1 MPTSQGT
8 AVEAQVNYLTPMTEK
23 PVNYTFQPPPGVPWR
38 SGKRE
43 AYRVEVRNA
52 RTLAARPTL
61 DEQGFALFD
70 HETSVRDF
78 CDAAEVRSVYYP
90 EIEGVLKAATGAA
103 EILVFDHTLRSAS
116 AEQRAATGIREPVR
130 YVHNDYTPWSG
141 RQRVTDLL
149 GPARAAELLKGRH
162 AVINVWRPIH
172 RPVEE
177 APLAVCDAQS
187 ITPADLV
194 ATDLIYPD
202 RTGEVYS
209 LTYNPRHRWFYY
221 PAMAPDEV
229 LLIKT
234 YDSLEDGRA
243 RFTAHTAF
251 DDPTTRPGAAPRESI
266 EVRALV
272 FYLAAAPS

>member
-1 MPTSQGT
+1 M
-8 AVEAQVNYLTPMTEK
+8 VEE

-43 AYRVEVRNA
+43 AHRIRVRNA
-52 RTLAARPTL
+52 RTLAARPSL
-61 DEQGFALFD
+61 DEQGFALVD
-70 HETSVRDF
+70 HETSVGNF
-78 CDAAEVRSVYYP
+78 HDAEEVRSVYYP

-103 EILVFDHTLRSAS
+103 EVVIFDHTLRSAS

-130 YVHNDYTPWSG
+130 YVHNDYTSLSG
-141 RQRVTDLL
+141 RRRVTDLFE
-149 GPARAAELLKGRH
+149 PARATELLKGRH
-162 AVINVWRPIH
+162 AVINAWRPIH
-172 RPVEE
+172 RSVEE

-187 ITPADLV
+187 IAPADLV

-202 RTGEVYS
+202 RLGEVYS
-209 LTYNPRHRWFYY
+209 LTHNPRHRWFYY
-221 PAMAPDEV
+221 PAMAPDV
-229 LLIKT
+229 ALLIKT

-251 DDPTTRPGAAPRESI
+251 DDPNTPPDAAPRESI

-272 FYLAAAPS
+272 FYPGAAPS

>member
-1 MPTSQGT
+1 MNTPQSTPLET
-8 AVEAQVNYLTPMTEK
+8 QVNYLTPMAEK

-38 SGKRE
+38 SGRPE
-43 AYRVEVRNA
+43 AHRIQVHNA
-52 RTLAARPTL
+52 RALAAQPSL
-61 DEQGFALFD
+61 DQQGFVLID
-70 HETSVRDF
+70 HETSVGNF
-78 CDAAEVRSVYYP
+78 HDAGEVRSVYYP
-90 EIEGVLKAATGAA
+90 EVEKLLKAATGAA
-103 EILVFDHTLRSAS
+103 EVVVFDHTLRSAS

-130 YVHNDYTPWSG
+130 YVHNDYTKLSG
-141 RQRVTDLL
+141 RGRVSDLL
-149 GPARAAELLKGRH
+149 EPARAAVVLKGRH

-187 ITPADLV
+187 IAPEDLV
-194 ATDLIYPD
+194 ATDLIYRD
-202 RTGEVYS
+202 RLGEVYS

-221 PAMAPDEV
+221 PAMTPDEA

-234 YDSLEDGRA
+234 YDSLDDGRA

-251 DDPTTRPGAAPRESI
+251 DDPNTPPDAPPRESI

-272 FYLAAAPS
+272 FYPTAAS